1 MCTLFVVV
9 VVVFGKSLIDGMVFC
24 KHDICVMTFYRY
36 VITEIKTHTVRL
48 RNVLFNVLCTLILFQ
63 NASIQ
68 LCFSCCLEFCLQLC
82 FIRFP
87 PLTECGYRELTAA
100 EGDVGLP
107 SYSDYWPNGVCVWNI
122 TVSPDHLV
130 ELTIHTLYS
139 NTMSTHN
146 CSTSFLE
153 VLAIFSLVETTLAR

>member
-1 MCTLFVVV
+1 MNIVLIFVP
-9 VVVFGKSLIDGMVFC
+9 
-24 KHDICVMTFYRY
+24 
-36 VITEIKTHTVRL
+36 
-48 RNVLFNVLCTLILFQ
+48 
-63 NASIQ
+63 A
-68 LCFSCCLEFCLQLC
+68 
-82 FIRFP
+82 
-87 PLTECGYRELTAA
+87 ECGYRELTAA

-107 SYSDYWPNGVCVWNI
+107 SYSNYWSNRVCVWNI